1 MSFNINQML
10 KNLVPKEEPKTT
22 KVVELQNEKKE
33 ITPSESRQK
42 NNFKHGLMV
51 YILNSATFK
60 GLTAFVLEDEFIGK
74 RNVVLSNKLYDDVKF
89 MDRST
94 DYNLQINDK
103 FFMNNRLHKVM
114 DIIPQT
120 VDLSFLSNIDF
131 NIKYTLGIIYVK
143 NIPQIIIIHDNLTFD
158 IVKSIKTDNDFL
170 CEFSNVIKNII
181 DNNLTYKKS
190 ETLNK
195 ISYELLI
202 NSQNEFY
209 KIYVYYFF
217 TLVSIYSK
225 YIEELNLG
233 WNNNN
238 IINISKTGISML
250 TTVNESK
257 SKSLFE
263 LYIKLYSNLIELN
276 IESYKQWLKTID
288 HTCKTRSIE
297 FFVSYF
303 SDLQKNS
310 KDNLYNIKF
319 EKIQDFD
326 FNTKYITINNNIVL
340 SDKIIN
346 VAFYTNEDKKYLVH
360 LIKITTFME
369 SGEKL
374 KRFIPNETCEF
385 KLIDMDYDVHK
396 TESEIINRFEYMC
409 YTNSIKYKSEDI
421 KSDKCST
428 LSLINKSFYIN
439 NDKVS
444 LYVQNINLTLLNTQT
459 LLLSFLYDKVNK
471 LLIPIIIE
479 NVNEN
484 KCVYRNINITNTN
497 NLYNMLNLISQKIK
511 TSTLNYSDKKV
522 CEINLVSPIKYI
534 FILNDFKNLDKGSY
548 TPYISYKSEMIQY
561 KEYVYDTNLSTSYK
575 PVDLL
580 TLDTDKLELKQDD
593 FFYIDDKNNVYD
605 YNKLFNDEL
614 ELYKK
619 ENPET
624 IVDFDYSNI
633 SETEKR
639 FNKQYNLIIK
649 NVKKQIRK
657 KYKLAKVVGLLN
669 KRVKLQFKEAEVSIP
684 IRNLRRVTIAT
695 IDNKDV
701 LVELFEITKNKEC
714 IVSVI
719 ETETDDMFNELY
731 QKIKEN
737 KLIKTSKVQKYNCK
751 DIKLKLPYVYFVSN
765 LYKND
770 FYNISDKLLGLY
782 GTVKEYENPKYVYIL
797 PEVKSTRNSNY
808 VYIMRGINRGSSGF
822 IVDEIKQQLTLY
834 IPTLQ
839 KRYPLNTKYIKEN
852 GVGKM
857 INVPFYIDDLFYYD
871 VKLKDGK
878 NVQINKITKE
888 YIYGSYLKA
897 DIKNNIVLEPIKF
910 KLTDIDQY
918 LTGFQLNIKEEDSL
932 ENEFEDDIIDD
943 NSIDYT
949 EFIYTDTSTKLEH
962 ENKEIEEYLQSFND
976 TDRISFITD
985 LSSEEKQ
992 IYVYIDKLFNMFM
1005 YKRAQIEM
1013 SIDITKLIKSITT
1026 CLQKLKKEYTEKTG
1040 NNIIEKDIK
1049 ILVSMFVLY
1058 NILETGNHQIILNPK
1073 IMKIKNKLIHFMDI
1087 MQKHKFLNNLLG
1099 DIKHY
1104 QHNRNTGD
1112 NKYVLLAFFND
1123 SWTSAY
1129 SNIESHKLY
1138 TQDKEILFYNCF
1150 KYVMAFYN
1158 NEIPLEYEYDT
1169 NKIPLFVLNRKL
1181 KENTKTPLL
1190 FSITIDEYLTD
1201 DIDLEKL
1208 TYNRLIQKQ
1217 SHQLFEQGD
1226 FKDPTLEYNL
1236 QNELYK
1242 IDINNIKINYTSSKY
1257 KSVLSTFDKNINT
1270 KILHYLSQLKNY
1282 SLLDLIIAK
1291 PITKNEEINV
1301 IVNNIIDLYNKDIKQ
1316 SKSNISKYEFPDISN
1331 INDKNYSYYIY
1342 DHLKYEKQSNTL
1354 FIDDLINI
1362 IDINTGERKE
1372 KLKDVYN
1379 ILKNLYEYYFN
1390 KKIDELL
1397 SEYKNIENT
1406 KNMFVYIKNDYKNGK
1421 FALKRLLIKIKE
1433 SKSNED
1439 KQFNKKTY
1447 ILMREIYKLLFGYL
1461 KYIKNNNKLENDKN
1475 EEEYEEEY
1483 NKLMFEMEEKQ
1494 KNDTSENILKKIFN
1508 N

>member
-10 KNLVPKEEPKTT
+10 KNLVPKEEPKT
-22 KVVELQNEKKE
+22 VELQTNKNE

-60 GLTAFVLEDEFIGK
+60 GLNAFVLEDEFIGK

-131 NIKYTLGIIYVK
+131 NINYTLGIIYIK
-143 NIPQIIIIHDNLTFD
+143 NIPQIIIINDNLTFD
-158 IVKSIKTDNDFL
+158 IVKTINTDNDFL
-170 CEFSNVIKNII
+170 CEFSNVIKNIL

-190 ETLNK
+190 DTLNK
-195 ISYELLI
+195 ISYELLV

-217 TLVSIYSK
+217 TLLSIYSK
-225 YIEELNLG
+225 YVEELNLG
-233 WNNNN
+233 WNKNN
-238 IINISKTGISML
+238 IINISKNGISIL
-250 TTVNESK
+250 TNVNDSK
-257 SKSLFE
+257 TKSLLE
-263 LYIKLYSNLIELN
+263 LYVKLYTNLIELN
-276 IESYKQWLKTID
+276 IDSYKNWLKTID

-303 SDLQKNS
+303 SDLQKKSTN
-310 KDNLYNIKF
+310 NLYNVNF
-319 EKIQDFD
+319 TKIQNFD
-326 FNTKYITINNNIVL
+326 FNTKYVTINNNIVS

-346 VAFYTNEDKKYLVH
+346 VAFYTDNDNKYLVH
-360 LIKITTFME
+360 LVKITTFME

-396 TESEIINRFEYMC
+396 TEDEIIRRFEYMC
-409 YTNSIKYKSEDI
+409 YTNSIKYKSEEI
-421 KSDKCST
+421 KSDKCRT
-428 LSLINKSFYIN
+428 LSLIDRSFYMN

-444 LYVQNINLTLLNTQT
+444 LYVQNINLSLLTTQT
-459 LLLSFLYDKVNK
+459 LLISFLYDKVNK
-471 LLIPIIIE
+471 LLTPIIIE
-479 NVNEN
+479 NIDE
-484 KCVYRNINITNTN
+484 KQCIYRNINITNSN
-497 NLYNMLNLISQKIK
+497 NLYNILDLISQKIK
-511 TSTLNYSDKKV
+511 TSKLNYSDKKI
-522 CEINLVSPIKYI
+522 CDTNLISPVKYI
-534 FILNDFKNLDKGSY
+534 FTLNDFKNLEKGSY
-548 TPYISYKSEMIQY
+548 TPYIIYKPEMIKY

-575 PVDLL
+575 PVDLF
-580 TLDTDKLELKQDD
+580 TLDIDKLSLKQDD

-624 IVDFDYSNI
+624 IIDFDYSNV

-639 FNKQYNLIIK
+639 FNKQYNLVIK

-669 KRVKLQFKEAEVSIP
+669 KRVKLQFKEGDVSIP
-684 IRNLRRVTIAT
+684 VRNLKRITIAT

-701 LVELFEITKNKEC
+701 LVELLEITKNEEC
-714 IVSVI
+714 VISVI
-719 ETETDDMFNELY
+719 ETETDNMFNELY

-737 KLIKTSKVQKYNCK
+737 KLIKTSKIQKYKCK

-770 FYNISDKLLGLY
+770 FYNVSDKLLGLY

-797 PEVKSTRNSNY
+797 PEVKSTKNSNY
-808 VYIMRGINRGSSGF
+808 YYIMRGINRGSSGF

-852 GVGKM
+852 GIGKM
-857 INVPFYIDDLFYYD
+857 INVPFYVDDLFYYD

-888 YIYGSYLKA
+888 YVYGSYLQA
-897 DIKNNIVLEPIKF
+897 DKNNNIVLEPIKF
-910 KLTDIDQY
+910 KLSDIDQY
-918 LTGFQLNIKEEDSL
+918 LTGFRLNIQEEESF
-932 ENEFEDDIIDD
+932 ENEFEDDIIND
-943 NSIDYT
+943 NNVEYT

-976 TDRISFITD
+976 TDRVSFISE
-985 LSSEEKQ
+985 LSSEEKTL
-992 IYVYIDKLFNMFM
+992 YVYIDKLFNMFM

-1013 SIDITKLIKSITT
+1013 SIDISKLIKSIIT
-1026 CLQKLKKEYTEKTG
+1026 CLQKLKKEYNDKTG
-1040 NNIIEKDIK
+1040 NNITEKDIK

-1123 SWTSAY
+1123 SWTSVY

-1138 TQDKEILFYNCF
+1138 TQDKEVLFYNCF

-1169 NKIPLFVLNRKL
+1169 NKIPLFVLNRKKAL
-1181 KENTKTPLL
+1181 SKFFKYH
-1190 FSITIDEYLTD
+1190 F
-1201 DIDLEKL
+1201 
-1208 TYNRLIQKQ
+1208 QK
-1217 SHQLFEQGD
+1217 F
-1226 FKDPTLEYNL
+1226 
-1236 QNELYK
+1236 
-1242 IDINNIKINYTSSKY
+1242 
-1257 KSVLSTFDKNINT
+1257 
-1270 KILHYLSQLKNY
+1270 
-1282 SLLDLIIAK
+1282 
-1291 PITKNEEINV
+1291 
-1301 IVNNIIDLYNKDIKQ
+1301 
-1316 SKSNISKYEFPDISN
+1316 
-1331 INDKNYSYYIY
+1331 
-1342 DHLKYEKQSNTL
+1342 
-1354 FIDDLINI
+1354 
-1362 IDINTGERKE
+1362 
-1372 KLKDVYN
+1372 
-1379 ILKNLYEYYFN
+1379 
-1390 KKIDELL
+1390 LL
-1397 SEYKNIENT
+1397 S
-1406 KNMFVYIKNDYKNGK
+1406 
-1421 FALKRLLIKIKE
+1421 
-1433 SKSNED
+1433 
-1439 KQFNKKTY
+1439 
-1447 ILMREIYKLLFGYL
+1447 
-1461 KYIKNNNKLENDKN
+1461 
-1475 EEEYEEEY
+1475 
-1483 NKLMFEMEEKQ
+1483 
-1494 KNDTSENILKKIFN
+1494 LKK
-1508 N
+1508 